1 MRWVGVSDD
10 LYTVEPDGRNT
21 VLLGDYGLKCLE
33 LEEVNKQL
41 KTLKRR
47 VA

>member
-10 LYTVEPDGRNT
+10 LYTVEPDGRKT
-21 VLLGDYGLKCLE
+21 VLLGDYGVKCLE

-41 KTLKRR
+41 TARQR
-47 VA
+47 ERI